1 MVPDGIGSARAA
13 EQGRGMQRV
22 WIALGS
28 LAGLTA
34 VAMAALAAH
43 GLDWLDPAA
52 LAMVRSAIEMHGWH
66 ALALLACGLWAPR
79 GGRLADWAGAAFAV
93 GTALFCGA
101 VYALALG
108 GMRLGIT
115 APVGGTLLMV
125 GWVLLGLSAIVAT
138 RSGSR
143 T

>member
-1 MVPDGIGSARAA
+1 
-13 EQGRGMQRV
+13 MQRV
-22 WIALGS
+22 WIGLGS

-43 GLDWLDPAA
+43 GLEALGPARI
-52 LAMVRSAIEMHGWH
+52 AMVRSGVQMQGWH

-79 GGRLADWAGAAFAV
+79 GGRLADCAGAAFLL
-93 GTALFCGA
+93 GLLLFCGA

-108 GMRLGIT
+108 EVRIGPL

-125 GWVLLGLSAIVAT
+125 GWALLGVSVLRA
-138 RSGSR
+138 R
-143 T
+143 